1 MEKLNSRLAV
11 MHFLLY
17 MRYQPCLCFE
27 YQAVNAL
34 NGTTI
39 LPATAIQNF
48 LGRPHNCVLFNDES
62 HTMEEVVVQIIRAI
76 SCDAQRAVAIMLE
89 AHKSGRAIVIT
100 THKERCEQVSM
111 ILEQIRLETK
121 IEQA

>member
-1 MEKLNSRLAV
+1 
-11 MHFLLY
+11 

-27 YQAVNAL
+27 YQTVNVLADA
-34 NGTTI
+34 TI
-39 LPATAIQNF
+39 QPATIIQNF
-48 LGRPHNCVLFNDES
+48 LGRPHNCILFNDES

-76 SCDAQRAVAIMLE
+76 SCDAQRAVEIMLE
-89 AHKSGRAIVIT
+89 AHKNGRAVVIT